1 MQCEVRFCT
10 AFMSRELTGRL
21 LLLLPG
27 ALFFTAN
34 WTFLSERNNYSLR
47 RRELV
52 VNADMTHNVT
62 LPVKGGLWHLS
73 LGSVQVP
80 LSLSRNGGHL
90 STEFVDDLQND
101 KKKAPVSTL

>member
-1 MQCEVRFCT
+1 LLCEVRFCT

-62 LPVKGGLWHLS
+62 LPVKGGLWHSS
-73 LGSVQVP
+73 LGSVHVP
-80 LSLSRNGGHL
+80 LSLS
-90 STEFVDDLQND
+90 
-101 KKKAPVSTL
+101 